1 MTNAPLVARP
11 RRLASIALASAVLV
25 FPLLAARAD
34 EAPSPNSPDR
44 HCTLEEQC
52 PHGVF
57 CAYSVSPTGSAATP
71 EQQIAAV
78 RELDC
83 VNAAKKKG
91 LEPRCRS
98 GNNMAGQHLYCPKGE
113 TGTAAKKSGCGK

>member
-1 MTNAPLVARP
+1 MPPL
-11 RRLASIALASAVLV
+11 RRSVSIALACAVLGLPV
-25 FPLLAARAD
+25 LAARAD
-34 EAPSPNSPDR
+34 ESPGPSSPDR

-57 CAYSVSPTGSAATP
+57 CTYSVSPTGSAATQ

-91 LEPRCRS
+91 MEPRCRS
-98 GNNMAGQHLYCPKGE
+98 GSNMAGQHLYCPKGE
-113 TGTAAKKSGCGK
+113 TGTAKKSGCGK